1 MPFKPTLYETPT
13 PAEQIDIDTLRNWAL
28 SMAQPHQ
35 TVTVAGKLNLIQ
47 QLLNAGA
54 VTASDSWKLAALGL
68 LFGDALHQAFEGRL
82 KWVVAKDDQGVSPA
96 LQWKSTDLL
105 VFPTSAI
112 RTRVQ
117 QGEAV
122 DVHTIFAEYSSLF
135 PFRTR

>member
-1 MPFKPTLYETPT
+1 MTNPSLFEVPT
-13 PAEQIDIDTLRNWAL
+13 PAEQSDLDALRKWVL
-28 SMAQPHQ
+28 SKAEPNQM
-35 TVTVAGKLNLIQ
+35 VTVAGKLNLIQ
-47 QLLNAGA
+47 QLLNTAA

-82 KWVVAKDDQGVSPA
+82 KWVIAEDDQGVSPA

-122 DVHTIFAEYSSLF
+122 DVHVIFADYSSLF